1 MVMVK
6 LPFTIVAVRLVSKEV
21 KRSNFEQ
28 ELLVLSPNSVQIGVS
43 EMLKFQKI
51 ASVATVA
58 LALGVAPMSI
68 SAQVAGDP
76 ATAADPTRDVTTS
89 APAGPPA
96 QPDTTA
102 IPSSDPALQ
111 PQPQAQTSA
120 TAPGDV
126 AAFVEQQFAEA
137 DANGDGVLTPEE
149 FQPWMAELKAAE
161 SSEAGQSADK
171 QDPQTY
177 ASNAFAA
184 ADADG
189 DGQVSKVELT
199 QFLGQA

>member
-1 MVMVK
+1 
-6 LPFTIVAVRLVSKEV
+6 
-21 KRSNFEQ
+21 
-28 ELLVLSPNSVQIGVS
+28 
-43 EMLKFQKI
+43 MLKFQKI

-58 LALGVAPMSI
+58 LALGAAPMAV
-68 SAQVAGDP
+68 SAQVVTDP
-76 ATAADPTRDVTTS
+76 ATVADPNADVTTS
-89 APAGPPA
+89 VPAGPPA

-102 IPSSDPALQ
+102 VPPSDPALQ

-120 TAPGDV
+120 TKPADV

-137 DANGDGVLTPEE
+137 DANGDGVLTSEE
-149 FQPWMAELKAAE
+149 FQPWMAQLKAAE
-161 SSEAGQSADK
+161 AAQAGQGAET
-171 QDPQTY
+171 QNPQTY

-199 QFLGQA
+199 QFLSQA